1 MGFAAVLIAILA
13 VVGCGG
19 DSALSQAEY
28 SQQLELVCN
37 KGLQERETLVN
48 SINREVQE
56 QQKSTL
62 TPDEQ
67 AENLRKLM
75 AVYQDQTVEKI
86 KELGLPEQEP
96 EQVEELIEEMEEAS
110 AKVIATPRT
119 AVESLQAIFK
129 EADEAADSL
138 GVQSCNFA
146 NKS

>member
-1 MGFAAVLIAILA
+1 MGLSAVLIAVFVA
-13 VVGCGG
+13 AGCGG
-19 DSALSQAEY
+19 DSALSQTEY
-28 SQQLELVCN
+28 NQQLELVCN

-48 SINREVQE
+48 SINREVQ
-56 QQKSTL
+56 QQQGSTL
-62 TPDEQ
+62 SPDEQ

-75 AVYQDQTVEKI
+75 RVYQTQTVEKI

-96 EQVEELIEEMEEAS
+96 EKVEELIEDMEEAS

-119 AVESLQAIFK
+119 AVEQLQAIFK